1 MQQHKRY
8 LLDFNLSQILD
19 LLDLRD
25 TARHLVAKP
34 LTLNRTFTI
43 TSSLRDK
50 SNRGIYIIA
59 LQFSLTNSLNDV
71 AILTYN
77 QSTLINSAN
86 GHILIEFYLGFNRD
100 QFSK

>member
-1 MQQHKRY
+1 MQQHKRH
-8 LLDFNLSQILD
+8 LLNFNLSQILD

-34 LTLNRTFTI
+34 LTWNRTFTI
-43 TSSLRDK
+43 SSSLRDK

-59 LQFSLTNSLNDV
+59 LQFSLNDV
-71 AILTYN
+71 TILTYN
-77 QSTLINSAN
+77 QSTLINSKN